1 MSDETIRGLLG
12 RLGQA
17 LSAGDLR
24 GASICWEV
32 PAVILSDEGAAVL
45 AEANQIEKLFA
56 GATEWYRSQG
66 LVSTKP
72 ELERVDMLSEKLASV
87 DVRWPAFDGSGQE
100 KSSERSHYILQIGQD
115 GQVRIRVALTRT
127 LCPK

>member
-24 GASICWEV
+24 GVSICWEV

-45 AEANQIEKLFA
+45 AEANQIENLFA